1 MSQQLISR
9 NATLKQLRDEGY
21 EVEVWP
27 QPPHLLVHSVP
38 YVNSRREIARGTLV
52 STLKLAGDVTQP
64 PDTHMVHFVG
74 QHPCNVDG
82 TEIAQIK
89 NASRKHDVAPKL
101 SVDHTF
107 SSKPLGGACA
117 NYHEKMA
124 TYATIISSPA
134 QAIDS
139 TVTAKTF
146 APIAASEQ
154 ESVFVYLDTASSRA
168 GIGALTSKFDGQRI
182 AIIGGGGTGAYA
194 LDQVAKTPVPEIHL
208 FDGDRFYSHNAFRSP
223 GAATLDQL
231 RGTPFKV
238 DYLRSIYSAM
248 HRGITAHPYNITS
261 TNVAELLR
269 MTFVFICIDDGP
281 AKKVIVEV
289 LESAGISFID
299 TGIGVELVDGRLMGQ
314 IRVTTSTPDERDHF
328 RTMVSFADAQ
338 SDDIYRNNIQI
349 AELNALAA
357 TLAIMKWKK
366 LLGFYMDL
374 DREHNSVYTISG
386 NTLNNDTK
394 K

>member
-1 MSQQLISR
+1 
-9 NATLKQLRDEGY
+9 
-21 EVEVWP
+21 
-27 QPPHLLVHSVP
+27 
-38 YVNSRREIARGTLV
+38 
-52 STLKLAGDVTQP
+52 
-64 PDTHMVHFVG
+64 
-74 QHPCNVDG
+74 
-82 TEIAQIK
+82 
-89 NASRKHDVAPKL
+89 
-101 SVDHTF
+101 
-107 SSKPLGGACA
+107 
-117 NYHEKMA
+117 
-124 TYATIISSPA
+124 
-134 QAIDS
+134 
-139 TVTAKTF
+139 
-146 APIAASEQ
+146 
-154 ESVFVYLDTASSRA
+154 
-168 GIGALTSKFDGQRI
+168 
-182 AIIGGGGTGAYA
+182 
-194 LDQVAKTPVPEIHL
+194 
-208 FDGDRFYSHNAFRSP
+208 
-223 GAATLDQL
+223 
-231 RGTPFKV
+231 
-238 DYLRSIYSAM
+238 M

-281 AKKVIVEV
+281 AKKVIVEA

-328 RTMVSFADAQ
+328 LTMVSFADAQ
-338 SDDIYRNNIQI
+338 ADDIYRNNIQI